1 MVDDAV
7 DDRGGHVPVAEHVA
21 PSAGLE
27 VRGEDDAAGLV
38 AVRDDLEQEAGPVDV
53 DGQVAQFVDDDQPGL
68 AYRLELGVQSVVV
81 LGFPQAHDQ
90 AGGGEEPH
98 GYHALACEHA
108 DRDGQVGLAAADV
121 AVEHEVLGP
130 VDEFQAFQLF
140 AAPVGGERGHAP
152 VVSLQGLALGNPAC
166 LSSRRRLDSA
176 RLAFSFSNRL
186 ARKPSWPGVAS
197 SRAFSSTLCVNG
209 RLRARPMTCSGVA
222 LSRTRPPRC
231 RGFCW
236 LIRPPSCICRNASN
250 PARLRFPHPRGCV
263 WHMCR
268 SPRGRRSVP
277 R

>member
-1 MVDDAV
+1 MFVPVGFAVEAEDPAVVDDAV

-81 LGFPQAHDQ
+81 LGLPQAHDQ

-140 AAPVGGERGHAP
+140 AAQSAGNEAMPP
-152 VVSLQGLALGNPAC
+152 VVSFQGLALGNPAC

-176 RLAFSFSNRL
+176 RLAFSASNRL
-186 ARKPSWPGVAS
+186 ARKPSWPGVAFS
-197 SRAFSSTLCVNG
+197 TAFPSTLCVNG
-209 RLRARPMTCSGVA
+209 RLRAKVMTCCVCSIEVRPMQRNYSVRKSG
-222 LSRTRPPRC
+222 
-231 RGFCW
+231 
-236 LIRPPSCICRNASN
+236 RN
-250 PARLRFPHPRGCV
+250 
-263 WHMCR
+263 
-268 SPRGRRSVP
+268 
-277 R
+277 

>member
-1 MVDDAV
+1 MRACRSRW
-7 DDRGGHVPVAEHVA
+7 RGGSCRSRRRRRARGPRPGRRIPGFPA
-21 PSAGLE
+21 
-27 VRGEDDAAGLV
+27 VRGPSRRET
-38 AVRDDLEQEAGPVDV
+38 RPC
-53 DGQVAQFVDDDQPGL
+53 PRS
-68 AYRLELGVQSVVV
+68 YPSRV
-81 LGFPQAHDQ
+81 L
-90 AGGGEEPH
+90 
-98 GYHALACEHA
+98 LW
-108 DRDGQVGLAAADV
+108 
-121 AVEHEVLGP
+121 
-130 VDEFQAFQLF
+130 
-140 AAPVGGERGHAP
+140 
-152 VVSLQGLALGNPAC
+152 GNPAC